1 MLKKENITQL
11 AQIYNT
17 LSLVNTNGD
26 STLKM
31 ADCLKALRNLY
42 DIFEEEYNKR
52 QEAIDKEVMENIEEQ
67 GE

>member
-31 ADCLKALRNLY
+31 ADCLRTLRSLY
-42 DIFEEEYNKR
+42 DIFEEEYNK
-52 QEAIDKEVMENIEEQ
+52 QQENINEENIKNTGEQ

>member
-31 ADCLKALRNLY
+31 ADCLRTLYNLY
-42 DIFEEEYNKR
+42 SIFEEEYNKQ
-52 QEAIDKEVMENIEEQ
+52 QENTSKEMAENIED
-67 GE
+67 